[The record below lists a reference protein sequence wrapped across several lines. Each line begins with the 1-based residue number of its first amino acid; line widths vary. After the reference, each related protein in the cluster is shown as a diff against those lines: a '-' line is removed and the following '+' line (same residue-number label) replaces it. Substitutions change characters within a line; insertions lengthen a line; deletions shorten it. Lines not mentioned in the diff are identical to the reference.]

1 MAVFSVLD
9 DSRIRD
15 QFTTTTWLL
24 AGACMQSFLVLCLPR
39 LFAILPAVLFIAF
52 RFVRAVLMVYGFTP
66 NTYLDGVKLGNWTA
80 QIPNEDGTFSEKSG
94 DKEVVVFL
102 LSARSN
108 Q

>member
-24 AGACMQSFLVLCLPR
+24 AGAS
-39 LFAILPAVLFIAF
+39 VLFIAF